1 MQLYCIYLHIHIYSF
16 KSVDVCICANLHFYN
31 TEGLEHILN
40 WWSCYTGQRTAPVPP
55 KGDFKAWI
63 CGYVFG
69 LQGAMLSLTTPA
81 VSAISTAPKQNIIN
95 IYLESTSEGPANICF
110 QYAAALLKRGC
121 CNVILDPFWIL
132 YSFNLNHVQLVHRE
146 KLRVCRVLVSLNT
159 MTM

>member
-1 MQLYCIYLHIHIYSF
+1 MYICSF
-16 KSVDVCICANLHFYN
+16 KSVYVCICIANLHFHN

-40 WWSCYTGQRTAPVPP
+40 WWSWYTGQRTAPVPP
-55 KGDFKAWI
+55 NETSKPEFAFMCLD
-63 CGYVFG
+63 YR
-69 LQGAMLSLTTPA
+69 GAMLSLTTPA
-81 VSAISTAPKQNIIN
+81 VSAISTTPKQNIIN
-95 IYLESTSEGPANICF
+95 MYLETTSQGPANICF

-132 YSFNLNHVQLVHRE
+132 YSLNLNHVQLVHRE